1 MCVYS
6 HRRIGIFIFQNTQRL
21 KYYCYIPDFSFQI
34 FFHWWKWYMLCYWV
48 YNSMIF
54 AKLDLNFLFDFKYN
68 QKLNLHILG
77 KQFDVRSMIY
87 VKLMNIEKS

>member
-1 MCVYS
+1 
-6 HRRIGIFIFQNTQRL
+6 
-21 KYYCYIPDFSFQI
+21 
-34 FFHWWKWYMLCYWV
+34 MLCYWV

-77 KQFDVRSMIY
+77 KQFDVRSMVY
-87 VKLMNIEKS
+87 VKLMNIDKS